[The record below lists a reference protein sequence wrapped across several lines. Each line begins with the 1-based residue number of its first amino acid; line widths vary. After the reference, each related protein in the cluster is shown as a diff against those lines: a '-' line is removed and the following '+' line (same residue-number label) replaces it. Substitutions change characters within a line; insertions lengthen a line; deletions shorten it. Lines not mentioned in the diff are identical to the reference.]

1 MTTLNEIFDTPVSNA
16 DFLCKWWKPEHCIP
30 EAWEEPSTHGVP
42 DVELVGAMHM
52 LSFDITSS
60 WKNPGRV
67 EHKQSDVK
75 EFADEVETKGII
87 PSRPIYYDVDDYT
100 TVNGRKRREV
110 AAKLG
115 IPGWMHQG
123 VKFKNRVAKIRFS
136 NASNHV
142 DKIYNLDPT
151 RNDIE
156 NGVREVL
163 NELDTFTKDVIRNE
177 VNLQGPGLTDKARYG
192 LTDKLYGENLVK
204 NGAKPLERYLDLNNN
219 LISTILEELR
229 GKDSWVDSIWYNDDE
244 FTICVNSKQF
254 EQRVGSLTSI
264 AALATEADKPL
275 HIIFCVPLPEGKE
288 TLTCKRKKFFSMH
301 MKSLEDRL
309 LRLQGK
315 TLDDRNRRDF
325 PWNHPDAQHRAIGQE
340 TETEMN
346 KLIVM

>member
-30 EAWEEPSTHGVP
+30 EAWESPSTHGIP
-42 DVELVGAMHM
+42 DVELVGEPHM
-52 LSFDITSS
+52 LLFADTTA
-60 WKNPGRV
+60 WENPGRV
-67 EHKQSDVK
+67 ENKQSDIK
-75 EFADEVETKGII
+75 AFTDEVETKGII
-87 PSRPIYYDVDDYT
+87 PSRVIYYDVDDKT
-100 TVNGRKRREV
+100 TVNGVKRRAV
-110 AAKLG
+110 GTKLY

-123 VKFKNRVAKIRFS
+123 VRFRTLIAKIRFA

-156 NGVREVL
+156 KGVREVL
-163 NELDTFTKDVIRNE
+163 ELVGTFTKDMIRDE
-177 VNLQGPGLTDKARYG
+177 VNLQGPGLTDKARYY

-204 NGAKPLERYLDLNNN
+204 GSVKPSGRYQDLNNTN
-219 LISTILEELR
+219 IYTILEELK
-229 GKDSWVDSIWYNDDE
+229 GKDEWVDNIWFNDDE

-254 EQRVGSLTSI
+254 EQRVGSLTT
-264 AALATEADKPL
+264 AASLAAEADKPL

-288 TLTCKRKKFFSMH
+288 TLTCKRQKFFTMH

-309 LRLQGK
+309 MRLQGK
-315 TLDDRNRRDF
+315 TICDKNRRDF

-346 KLIVM
+346 KLIDM